1 MAILNNFYLMPFM
14 GVTPSSKK
22 KWQVFSIYCS
32 QITGVIP

>member
-22 KWQVFSIYCS
+22 SGRFLAFIVAR
-32 QITGVIP
+32 